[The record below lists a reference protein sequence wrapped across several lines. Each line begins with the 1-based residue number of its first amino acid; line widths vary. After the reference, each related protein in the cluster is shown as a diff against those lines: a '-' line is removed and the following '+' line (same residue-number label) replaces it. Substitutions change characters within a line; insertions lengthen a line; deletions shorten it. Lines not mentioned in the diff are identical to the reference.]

1 MCSLSK
7 FSNLSS
13 KRNAYS
19 RLEMEETFYSKEH
32 IEILCISVP
41 AENV

>member
-32 IEILCISVP
+32 IFCISVP